1 MDRHKDRIRLL
12 LREEGERKIWKNAPP
27 SSGAFFCVE
36 KERRLE
42 MMKNAFVILSTLIG
56 YHLPGGNGWTNFE
69 GCVNDL

>member
-42 MMKNAFVILSTLIG
+42 MMK
-56 YHLPGGNGWTNFE
+56 
-69 GCVNDL
+69 